1 MTPDPPLYALPD
13 PMPWSA
19 LAGPLA
25 RAEDTLARLDER
37 LRASPVREGWIARTH
52 FSESCAAL
60 WLEGELVHLEDLVLH
75 DVGMDVRAPTHAL
88 IRAHA
93 ILRARRRISAER
105 PGWALSSAG
114 LAALRGEVDVGA
126 GKDEGRAAGQR
137 SSGAATGS
145 ARNDEPDDDDFDGAR
160 IADEAANL
168 PDASL
173 ASEFAAF
180 DALIARSQRVLDGQL
195 AASPRPRDPLV
206 YDLDWNEQERLQ
218 AWRIARDQTR
228 DLPPLLA
235 SALLWEA
242 WARVAP
248 LQHRPWLGNL
258 LVAAHLREAQKTK
271 AHLVCLNA
279 GLRLVSRQRRRAEDR
294 TGRLIVWCDGVAAA
308 SEAGMKDHDRWLL
321 TRRQLERKLV
331 GRRSTSH
338 LAALIDLVLAHPI
351 ANANL
356 IARELG
362 VTPRAAQNLVA
373 ELGLR
378 EATGRGR
385 YRAWGIL

>member
-1 MTPDPPLYALPD
+1 MIPDALLYALPD

-19 LAGPLA
+19 LAEPLA
-25 RAEDTLARLDER
+25 RAEDALARLDER

-60 WLEGELVHLEDLVLH
+60 WLEGELVHMEDLVLH

-93 ILRARRRISAER
+93 VLRARRRIGAET
-105 PGWALSSAG
+105 PSWALSSAG
-114 LAALRGEVDVGA
+114 LATLRGEAGGGA
-126 GKDEGRAAGQR
+126 GREEGRASRPRFSGGVRHDQNESGEDDIESAGI
-137 SSGAATGS
+137 
-145 ARNDEPDDDDFDGAR
+145 DE
-160 IADEAANL
+160 EAGNQ
-168 PDASL
+168 PDAGL
-173 ASEFAAF
+173 ALEFAAV
-180 DALIARSQRVLDGQL
+180 DALIARSQRVLDEEL

-218 AWRIARDQTR
+218 AWRAARDQTR
-228 DLPPLLA
+228 NLPFLLA
-235 SALLWEA
+235 CALLWEA
-242 WARVAP
+242 WARIAP

-258 LVAAHLREAQKTK
+258 LVAAHLREAQKTR
-271 AHLVCLNA
+271 AHLACLNT
-279 GLRLVSRQRRRAEDR
+279 GLRLVSRERRRAEDR
-294 TGRLIVWCDGVAAA
+294 TGRLIAWCEAVAAA
-308 SEAGMKDHDRWLL
+308 AEAGMKDHDRWLL

>member
-1 MTPDPPLYALPD
+1 MTPDPPAYALPE
-13 PMPWSA
+13 PMPWGV

-25 RAEDTLARLDER
+25 RAEDALARLDER
-37 LRASPVREGWIARTH
+37 LRVSPVREGWVARTH

-93 ILRARRRISAER
+93 ILRARRRVAKEAPS
-105 PGWALSSAG
+105 WALSVAG
-114 LAALRGEVDVGA
+114 LAALRGETGDA
-126 GKDEGRAAGQR
+126 PQPQEGRGGKAR
-137 SSGAATGS
+137 SPRPIS
-145 ARNDEPDDDDFDGAR
+145 APENDESDDDGDVALAGEEAPQDGL
-160 IADEAANL
+160 E
-168 PDASL
+168 
-173 ASEFAAF
+173 SEFAAV
-180 DALIARSQRVLDGQL
+180 DALIARSQRIIAGEF
-195 AASPRPRDPLV
+195 AAPRPRDPLV
-206 YDLDWNEQERLQ
+206 YDLDWNEQDRLR
-218 AWRIARDQTR
+218 AWGAARDQTR
-228 DLPPLLA
+228 KLPPLLA
-235 SALLWEA
+235 GAFLWEA
-242 WARVAP
+242 WTRIAP

-258 LVAAHLREAQKTK
+258 LVAADLRETGKTK

-279 GLRLVSRQRRRAEDR
+279 GLRLVARERRRAEDR
-294 TGRLIVWCDGVAAA
+294 AGRLIAWCEAVAAA
-308 SEAGMKDHDRWLL
+308 AEAGMKDHDRWLL
-321 TRRQLERKLV
+321 ARRQLERKLV

-351 ANANL
+351 ANAGL
-356 IARELG
+356 IAKELG

-385 YRAWGIL
+385 YRAWGLL